1 MFIKEEPLDEDDI
14 KEEIFAEYRTHVKV
28 ELETDSEDSSDE
40 DVVVTSIKE
49 EDIKEESKIFV
60 VFYFLFLSKSLTAF
74 HLF

>member
-14 KEEIFAEYRTHVKV
+14 KEEIFAEYRTRVKV

-49 EDIKEESKIFV
+49 EDKEESKIFV
-60 VFYFLFLSKSLTAF
+60 ITYFLFQS
-74 HLF
+74 